1 MAVCYY
7 ELCILCHKKEI
18 ASLKVNYQA
27 SNVVTFKQII
37 ILKRSAYKRG
47 HKKCLKG
54 GVLVVVEICVECS
67 EVVIDVYFVVFGVQS
82 LSVTRTSLDRC
93 VTVVAMRRMM
103 IVRGG

>member
-7 ELCILCHKKEI
+7 ELCIVCHNKK
-18 ASLKVNYQA
+18 LHQA

-67 EVVIDVYFVVFGVQS
+67 EVVIDVYFVLLGVQS
-82 LSVTRTSLDRC
+82 LSVTRTSLDSR
-93 VTVVAMRRMM
+93 VTVVTVRRMM